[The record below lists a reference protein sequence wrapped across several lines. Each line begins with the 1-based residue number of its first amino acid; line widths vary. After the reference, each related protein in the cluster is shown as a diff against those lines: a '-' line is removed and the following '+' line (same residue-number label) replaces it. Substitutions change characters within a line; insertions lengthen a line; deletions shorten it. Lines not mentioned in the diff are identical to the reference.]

1 MYNVKLLTNP
11 LSKGEKWE
19 NKDTRQIE
27 ITESVDNRGM
37 KPNVYFGIIKGK
49 KISED
54 FFLPT
59 DTAREI
65 AKAMI
70 EHADLIDKNF
80 KPKKKPVVKKVVKK
94 KLSLKLA
101 RKSK

>member
-19 NKDTRQIE
+19 KRDTREIE
-27 ITESVDNRGM
+27 ISESVDNRGLN
-37 KPNVYFGIIKGK
+37 PNVYFGIIDGK
-49 KISED
+49 KITED

-70 EHADLIDKNF
+70 KQADLIDKNF
-80 KPKKKPVVKKVVKK
+80 KKIKKK
-94 KLSLKLA
+94 
-101 RKSK
+101 

>member
-1 MYNVKLLTNP
+1 MYKEKLLTNP

-19 NKDTRQIE
+19 KKDTREIE
-27 ITESVDNRGM
+27 VSESCDNRGG
-37 KPNVYFGIIKGK
+37 KPNVYLGIIYGK
-49 KISED
+49 RITED

-70 EHADLIDKNF
+70 KQADLIDKNF
-80 KPKKKPVVKKVVKK
+80 KKKK
-94 KLSLKLA
+94 
-101 RKSK
+101 

>member
-1 MYNVKLLTNP
+1 MSNIKLLTNP

-19 NKDTRQIE
+19 KKDTREIE
-27 ITESVDNRGM
+27 ISESVDNRGGS
-37 KPNVYFGIIKGK
+37 KPTVYFGIINGK
-49 KISED
+49 KIAED

-70 EHADLIDKNF
+70 KQADLIDKNF
-80 KPKKKPVVKKVVKK
+80 KKKK
-94 KLSLKLA
+94 
-101 RKSK
+101 

>member
-19 NKDTRQIE
+19 NKGTRQIE

-37 KPNVYFGIIKGK
+37 KPNVYFGIFKGK
-49 KISED
+49 KIIED

-70 EHADLIDKNF
+70 KQADLIDKNF
-80 KPKKKPVVKKVVKK
+80 KPKKPVVKKVVKK
-94 KLSLKLA
+94 KLK
-101 RKSK
+101 